1 MRAAILWPSGGRLAA
16 TVVVPG
22 GGRLTPLPHAGAVS
36 SAPLARRTGDAAY
49 IIIGLSGHRVSLLQM
64 AMMMLLLLLLLHL
77 LVLLLLQVL
86 LLHLLMVL

>member
-1 MRAAILWPSGGRLAA
+1 
-16 TVVVPG
+16 VPG

>member
-1 MRAAILWPSGGRLAA
+1 M
-16 TVVVPG
+16 
-22 GGRLTPLPHAGAVS
+22 TPLPHAGAVS

-64 AMMMLLLLLLLHL
+64 AMMMLLLLLLLLHL

-86 LLHLLMVL
+86 LLHLLMLL